1 MHFVDAMQTVPSL
14 LRKVRENQKGLDT
27 PRSLFSP
34 LNRYVYS
41 YPSITESLGSFS
53 PFVYSC
59 RFVMLRKLFSVL
71 MAFLLLSATLGYS
84 HPVLSAPLSSIDQTL
99 AQASPQSRL
108 TDGTYPIQ
116 QATYDDGDGTYSLML
131 LNTAP
136 GESSIF
142 RANNLPMAR
151 LTDEEIASGQN
162 SYLKLENG
170 QPSLHLTEDFKI
182 EYVHTVTEAQVNPN
196 TGDRETVIVRHE
208 SSFWTPFA
216 GALAGQALGSLLF
229 TPHYYFPPV
238 YQPGMVLTGYGS
250 YGRTYGQAVKQ
261 YQSRYKAPPAE
272 VRNRQ
277 FRTTGRIRSPGFG
290 QTTTRTNTRTNAQ
303 NRQFPRDRVTTTPRN
318 PKAVPGNRPTGSGY
332 GTSTLRRGN
341 PSASSRMRKPTR
353 SFGSSRSGRVSRR
366 R

>member
-1 MHFVDAMQTVPSL
+1 
-14 LRKVRENQKGLDT
+14 
-27 PRSLFSP
+27 
-34 LNRYVYS
+34 
-41 YPSITESLGSFS
+41 
-53 PFVYSC
+53 
-59 RFVMLRKLFSVL
+59 MLRKLFSVL
-71 MAFLLLSATLGYS
+71 MAFLLLSATLGPS
-84 HPVLSAPLSSIDQTL
+84 SPALSAPLSLTESQTL

-108 TDGTYPIQ
+108 IDGIYPVQ

-142 RANNLPMAR
+142 RTTNLPMAR
-151 LTDEEIASGQN
+151 LTDEEIAADQK

-182 EYVHTVTEAQVNPN
+182 EYVHTVTEAQVNPD

-216 GALAGQALGSLLF
+216 GALAGQAVGSLLF

-238 YQPGMVLTGYGS
+238 YQPGMVLTGYGG

-290 QTTTRTNTRTNAQ
+290 QTNTRTNAQ
-303 NRQFPRDRVTTTPRN
+303 NRQSRRDRVTTTPRT
-318 PKAVPGNRPTGSGY
+318 PRAVPGNRPTGSGF
-332 GTSTLRRGN
+332 GTSTLRRSN

-353 SFGSSRSGRVSRR
+353 SFGSSRSGRIGSRR